1 MPRATTNTPV
11 RRRAKAAAPPPL
23 KFQQRL
29 VLNQWMLGLF
39 GVMRF
44 EELACDLKASHLEG
58 LDENNVSGFHR
69 ALRLRLF
76 ERKELPHDLLL
87 AYDQNIV
94 RHWRQITER
103 RNAEENRLLNLKYF
117 QYLTLLFTEI
127 YLDRWFRNPE
137 KLLADL
143 KAHVGA
149 YNEDKAEGDR
159 VRPHVPEDLRKLAFW
174 SATGSGKT
182 LLMHVNI
189 LQYRHYL
196 NLHRRTGELN
206 KTILLTPNED
216 LSRQHLDEFGA
227 SDMQAEMFNKD
238 GRGLFTGHSVEI
250 IEVTKLKEE
259 MGAKTVA
266 IDAFEGNNLVLVDEG
281 HRGAGGE
288 EWMGMRN
295 RLSESGFSFEYSA
308 TFGQAMKAANKPA
321 LTEEYAKCILVDYS
335 YRYFYGDGYGKDYHI
350 RNLSEEQNEEQRRL
364 YLTAG
369 LLAFY
374 QQQRL
379 YADRKASFAPFLI
392 EKPLWIF
399 VGGSVNAVRTENKRE
414 VSDVLDVLLFFDRF
428 VRERQESITFIDR
441 LLNGDPGLNDERGRP
456 IFGGAF
462 SYLLKVLA
470 TPETHYNAILK
481 TLFNSDTE
489 AALHVD
495 NLKGAEGELGIRVG
509 ENNYFGVINVGD
521 EAKLLKLCQEQG
533 LPTQEKD
540 FSRSLF
546 ANIEVASSPVNLLIG
561 SRKFSEGWS
570 SWRVSTMGLMNIGKS
585 EGSQIIQL
593 FGRGVRLK
601 GFEFCLKRSTKLNHV
616 KAPEHV
622 AILETLNVIG
632 VHANY
637 MKQFKQY
644 LEDEGLPANE
654 QRTALILP
662 VVRNLNGRKLK
673 TVKLKEGIDFKRNG
687 PKPALETPPEK
698 LLRSRVVVDWYP
710 RLQAMASARG
720 ISSNTEV
727 AVRQEG
733 HLNPGVHL
741 PFLDLDAIYF
751 DLQRFKA
758 ELAWFNLNLSKGSIA
773 ELLDRHD
780 WYTLYI
786 PPEELEFRSFTQ
798 VHEWQQIATALLKK
812 YADRYYKD
820 KKSAYEQKF
829 LELRELAEDDPN
841 FISEYR
847 LLIEESA
854 ADIAER
860 LGDLK
865 ALIESKKIQD
875 WNFQGLQA
883 IGFGQHLYYPLLHC
897 TSNAIEISPVELNDG
912 ERDFVQDLRTFYDAN
927 KPFFAEREMYLLRN
941 LSRGRG
947 VGFFEAGN
955 FHPDFILWMLVG
967 KRQYITFVDP
977 KGIRNLEGRSDPKI
991 VFYKT
996 IKELQASL
1004 GDPLVTL
1011 ASFIVANTP
1020 YIQVKWWS
1028 DGLTKDEFDAC
1039 NVLFQKDDPNT
1050 YVRRLLEKVLG
1061 PA

>member
-1 MPRATTNTPV
+1 MPTRTTNSSA
-11 RRRAKAAAPPPL
+11 RRRATPAAAKPL
-23 KFQQRL
+23 KFHQRL

-39 GVMRF
+39 GVTRF
-44 EELACDLKASHLEG
+44 EELAKDLKGAHLEG
-58 LDENNVSGFHR
+58 LDENNVSYLHQ

-103 RNAEENRLLNLKYF
+103 RNAEEKRLLKFKYF
-117 QYLTLLFTEI
+117 QYLTLLFAEI
-127 YLDRWFRNPE
+127 YLDRWFRDPD
-137 KLLADL
+137 KLLSDL
-143 KAHVGA
+143 NAHVA
-149 YNEDKAEGDR
+149 AFNEDKSQGDR
-159 VRPHVPEDLRKLAFW
+159 VGEYASEDLRKLAFW
-174 SATGSGKT
+174 NATGSGKT

-196 NLHRRTGELN
+196 DEHGRAGELN
-206 KTILLTPNED
+206 RTILLTPNEG
-216 LSRQHLDEFGA
+216 LSRQHLQEFEA
-227 SDMQAEMFNKD
+227 SGMPAEMFDKD
-238 GRGLFTGHSVEI
+238 GRGLFTGHGVEI

-266 IDAFEGNNLVLVDEG
+266 IDAFEGDNLVLVDEG

-321 LTEEYAKCILVDYS
+321 LTQEYARCILVDYS
-335 YRYFYGDGYGKDYHI
+335 YKYFYEDGYGKDYHI

-379 YADRKASFAPFLI
+379 YADRKTSFAPFLI

-399 VGGSVNAVRTENKRE
+399 VGGSVNAVRTENKRP

-428 VRERQESITFIDR
+428 VRERQESVTSIDR

-456 IFGGAF
+456 IFDRAF
-462 SYLLKVLA
+462 GYLIGQHL
-470 TPETHYNAILK
+470 TPDAHYEGMLR
-481 TLFNSDTE
+481 TLFNSDNE

-509 ENNYFGVINVGD
+509 ENDYFGVINVGD
-521 EAKLLKLCQEQG
+521 ETKLLKLCQEQG
-533 LPTQEKD
+533 VPTQDKD
-540 FSRSLF
+540 FSKSLF
-546 ANIEVASSPVNLLIG
+546 ANLNNADSLVNLLIG

-601 GFEFCLKRSTKLNHV
+601 GYEFCLKRSTRLSDV
-616 KAPEHV
+616 KAPENV
-622 AILETLNVIG
+622 GILETLNVIG
-632 VHANY
+632 VHADY
-637 MKQFKQY
+637 MKQFKEY
-644 LEDEGLPANE
+644 LEEEGLPANE
-654 QRTALILP
+654 QRTTFILP
-662 VVRNLNGRKLK
+662 VVRNLNGKQLK
-673 TVKLKEGIDFKRNG
+673 TVKLREGIDFKRTG
-687 PKPALETPPEK
+687 PKPTLGPPPEK
-698 LLRSRVVVDWYP
+698 LLKARAVVDWYP
-710 RLQAMASARG
+710 RLQSMASARG
-720 ISSNTEV
+720 SDKTEV
-727 AVRQEG
+727 AIREEG
-733 HLNPGVHL
+733 RLKPGVHI
-741 PFLDLDAIYF
+741 PFLNLDEIYF
-751 DLQRFKA
+751 ELQRFKA
-758 ELAWFNLNLSKGSIA
+758 ERAWFNLNLSRQNISD
-773 ELLDRHD
+773 LLARHD

-786 PPEELEFRSFTQ
+786 PAEELEFRSFAR
-798 VHEWQQIATALLKK
+798 VREWQEIATALLKK
-812 YADRYYKD
+812 YALRYYQYE
-820 KKSAYEQKF
+820 KSAYEQQF

-841 FISEYR
+841 FIAEYR

-854 ADIAER
+854 ADIAEK
-860 LGDLK
+860 LGELK
-865 ALIESKKIQD
+865 ALVESKKIQD
-875 WNFQGLQA
+875 WNFSSLHA

-897 TSNAIEISPVELNDG
+897 TSSAIEISPVDLNEG
-912 ERDFVQDLRTFYDAN
+912 ESDFVQDLRTFYDAN

-955 FHPDFILWMLVG
+955 FHPDFILWLLVG

-991 VFYKT
+991 AFHKT
-996 IKELQASL
+996 IKELEVRL

-1020 YIQVKWWS
+1020 HVQVKWWS
-1028 DGLTKDEFDAC
+1028 DGMTKDEFEEC
-1039 NVLFQKDDPNT
+1039 NVLFQKDDPDA
-1050 YVRRLLEKVLG
+1050 YIRKLLEKVVGL
-1061 PA
+1061 A